1 MAEER
6 WQVCME
12 QVGGVIAGWRSVCW
26 VRDKA
31 VSECSSLE
39 ANDRAWRRLSLSGP
53 PARAGHAEARA

>member
-1 MAEER
+1 VYIER
-6 WQVCME
+6 
-12 QVGGVIAGWRSVCW
+12 VGGVIAGVELW
-26 VRDKA
+26 VWVVEDKA